1 MPVWITEL
9 FVNPGYL
16 ASGAALLSVPVI
28 IHLINRLRF
37 RRVKWAAM
45 EFLLASQQRNRRRV
59 LLEQLLLLL
68 LRIMLV
74 ALLVML
80 VARPLLDPRQWAFLR
95 GEKTQHLV
103 LVDDSGSMQ
112 DRWAETTAFDA
123 ARDVVRKLAAEGERR
138 PDTQTLTLLLLS
150 NPDQPL
156 FTRETINAD
165 FVARLESALK
175 TMQCSHRA
183 LDLAQGV
190 EAAHRML
197 LDQPGAARSFHLV
210 SDYRR
215 ADWADDAAVVGA
227 LTSIEASGAAVN
239 LVKTV
244 PEWHANLGITDISGA
259 LDVAAASVPLRLS
272 VTVRN
277 YGEQAARDIRLNI
290 LADGKRLP
298 VAEAIDYLEP
308 GKDIVRQFDV
318 RFERTGPHDVRVSL
332 PADALEQ
339 DNHRYLS
346 VNLPDANAILIVDGS
361 PSNSEA
367 FYLADALAPEPG
379 LTGFAPSIEAAEYLR
394 RHPLDRFQ
402 SLFLLNVAELPPDS
416 VRAVEQFV
424 AGGGGLCWYLG
435 DQVRGAFYNDKLY
448 ADGAGLFPCR
458 LGVASTLVIDDAEPI
473 ADVAF
478 AEHPLFGGFRGED
491 RTTDFARRLH
501 VDRYF
506 AVAQGWTPPEGVE
519 RIAELRNKAPLF
531 FEHRFGKGVVI
542 TCLTSVGFSWTNW
555 PQEPG
560 AYVPLQLEIARH
572 IARRRQA
579 LEQKVVG
586 EPLAMALDASA
597 YAPQAEIGR
606 PDGSRVPMTLGISMT
621 KGAEAAPPEENG
633 AGAQPRSAQA
643 PAYELAWRQTDDP
656 GLYTV
661 SLRRQ
666 DGSDELRRFSYNVP
680 DSESRLELVTTEV
693 LRRKLGAESKIQVQE
708 PGQFDWI
715 RGEQTQS
722 DLHDYVLAML
732 LLVLAAEQ
740 AMALRLSYHPRMAG
754 GRA

>member
-9 FVNPGYL
+9 FVNSGYL
-16 ASGAALLSVPVI
+16 APGAALLSIPVI

-45 EFLLASQQRNRRRV
+45 EFLLASQQRNRRRL

-95 GEKTQHLV
+95 GERTHHFV
-103 LVDDSGSMQ
+103 LLDDSGSMQ
-112 DRWAETTAFDA
+112 DRWGETTAFDA

-138 PDTQTLTLLLLS
+138 PDSQTLTLLLLS
-150 NPDQPL
+150 STEQPL
-156 FTRETINAD
+156 FTRETINSD
-165 FVARLESALK
+165 FVVRLENALK
-175 TMQCSHRA
+175 SMRCSHRA
-183 LDLAQGV
+183 LDLVQGV
-190 EAAHRML
+190 EAARRAL
-197 LDQPGAARSFHLV
+197 LEYQGAARSFHLI
-210 SDYRR
+210 SDFRR
-215 ADWADDAAVVGA
+215 ADWSDDTA
-227 LTSIEASGAAVN
+227 LVAGLTALEETGVAVN

-244 PEWHANLGITDISGA
+244 PEWHGNLGITDIAGA

-277 YGEQAARDIRLNI
+277 FGEQPARDVRLGI

-298 VAEAIDYLEP
+298 VAEAIDSIEP
-308 GKDIVRQFDV
+308 GKEVTRQFDV
-318 RFERTGPHDVRVSL
+318 RFDRTGPHDVRVSL

-346 VNLPDANAILIVDGS
+346 VHLPDANAILIVDGS

-379 LTGFAPSIEAAEYLR
+379 LTGFAPSIETIEYLR

-402 SLFLLNVAELPPDS
+402 SIFLVNVAELPPDA
-416 VRAVEQFV
+416 VRALEQFV
-424 AGGGGLCWYLG
+424 SGGGGLCWYLG
-435 DQVRGAFYNDKLY
+435 DQVRAAFYNDKLY
-448 ADGAGLFPCR
+448 ADGRGLFPCR
-458 LGVASTLVIDDAEPI
+458 LGVASTLIIDDAEPI
-473 ADVAF
+473 ADIAF
-478 AEHPLFGGFRGED
+478 ADHPLFGGFRGED
-491 RTTDFARRLH
+491 RTTDFARKLH

-506 AVAQGWTPPEGVE
+506 SVAPGWTPPEGVQ

-531 FEHRFGKGVVI
+531 FEHRLGKGLVL
-542 TCLTSVGFSWTNW
+542 TCLTSVGFSWANW

-579 LEQKVVG
+579 QEQKLVG
-586 EPLAMALDASA
+586 EPLALGLDSAA
-597 YAPQAEIGR
+597 YAPQIEIGQ
-606 PDGSRVPMTLGISMT
+606 PDGTRVPLTLAM
-621 KGAEAAPPEENG
+621 AAPGEGEADG
-633 AGAQPRSAQA
+633 ALPASA
-643 PAYELAWRQTDDP
+643 PAYQLVWKQTDEP

-661 SLRRQ
+661 GLRRQ
-666 DGSDELRRFSYNVP
+666 DGSHEVRRLSYNVP
-680 DSESRLELVTTEV
+680 ESESRLELAATDV
-693 LRRKLGAESKIQVQE
+693 LRRRLGADSKVQIHE
-708 PGQFDWI
+708 AGAFDWI

-722 DLHDYVLAML
+722 ELHDYILAL
-732 LLVLAAEQ
+732 LLFILAAEQ
-740 AMALRLSYHPRMAG
+740 AMALRLSYHPKATG